1 MSTFCGDPYT
11 LLPCPGCP
19 RCQRILSPPVV
30 PEIEPEEYEPS
41 EADTEI
47 EPEESEPTE
56 GSADSEDPEEHEE
69 GHDYDHVEETDLEE
83 TTETAHEG
91 LMGDEETTEEE
102 SSDDTDSSSDT
113 DGATSA
119 SSEDTVES
127 PVTSVIERVVRRR
140 GILRSR
146 AAPYPAPS
154 HRVYRE
160 AGGLRWMYTP
170 RKRVPATRQ
179 EDVFRF
185 SLPAPTASFSSIL
198 VPTASASTVP
208 VPVIP
213 VPSPPRP
220 DPAIQV
226 QTLTTRQ
233 RAADFQ
239 IQLLIDEL
247 GEAHREI
254 GRLRASELAQN
265 HRIARLELLV
275 SEIQQSRQPPP
286 QL

>member
-1 MSTFCGDPYT
+1 MITFCGDPYG
-11 LLPCPGCP
+11 LVPCTGCP
-19 RCQRILSPPVV
+19 RCARPP
-30 PEIEPEEYEPS
+30 PPPTFHETDTEDHPDYDSDPEEYEPS
-41 EADTEI
+41 EADAT
-47 EPEESEPTE
+47 TE
-56 GSADSEDPEEHEE
+56 G
-69 GHDYDHVEETDLEE
+69 EE
-83 TTETAHEG
+83 TTAVAHEG
-91 LMGDEETTEEE
+91 LMGDDDE
-102 SSDDTDSSSDT
+102 SSDSSDSSSDS
-113 DGATSA
+113 DGATSTG
-119 SSEDTVES
+119 SEDTVQS
-127 PVTSVIERVVRRR
+127 PITASPKRVVRRR

-146 AAPYPAPS
+146 AEPYPAPS

-170 RKRVPATRQ
+170 RKRVPTICQ
-179 EDVFRF
+179 GDVFRF
-185 SLPAPTASFSSIL
+185 TLPVSTAS
-198 VPTASASTVP
+198 VPTTSDSIASVST
-208 VPVIP
+208 IP
-213 VPSPPRP
+213 VPPAPAPEIPAPPPPRP
-220 DPAIQV
+220 DPAVQV

-233 RAADFQ
+233 RDADFQ

>member
-1 MSTFCGDPYT
+1 MITFCGDPYG
-11 LLPCPGCP
+11 LVPCTGCP
-19 RCQRILSPPVV
+19 RCARPP
-30 PEIEPEEYEPS
+30 PPPTFH

-56 GSADSEDPEEHEE
+56 CSADSEDPDEHEE

-83 TTETAHEG
+83 ATETAQEG
-91 LMGDEETTEEE
+91 LMDDEETTEGE
-102 SSDDTDSSSDT
+102 SSDDSDSSSDT
-113 DGATSA
+113 DGATSD

-185 SLPAPTASFSSIL
+185 SLPAPTASDSTAPAPTASVSTIP
-198 VPTASASTVP
+198 VPTASAATVP
-208 VPVIP
+208 VPDLP

-220 DPAIQV
+220 DLAVQV
-226 QTLTTRQ
+226 QSLTTRQ
-233 RAADFQ
+233 RDADFQ

-265 HRIARLELLV
+265 HRITRLELLV